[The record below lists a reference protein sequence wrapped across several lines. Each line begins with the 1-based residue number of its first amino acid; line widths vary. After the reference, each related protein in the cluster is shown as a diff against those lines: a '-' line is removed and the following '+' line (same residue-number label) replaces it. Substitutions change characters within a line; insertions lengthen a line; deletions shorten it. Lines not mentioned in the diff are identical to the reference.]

1 MGSRHGLWDD
11 FLRTRELV
19 RRLSEAE
26 AIISES
32 FLSTRKWVIFSL
44 REGHREVV
52 GTMTVSQHT
61 EMENKY

>member
-19 RRLSEAE
+19 RCLSEAE
-26 AIISES
+26 AVISES
-32 FLSTRKWVIFSL
+32 FLSTRKWAIFSL
-44 REGHREVV
+44 REGHQEVI
-52 GTMTVSQHT
+52 GAMTVSQHT